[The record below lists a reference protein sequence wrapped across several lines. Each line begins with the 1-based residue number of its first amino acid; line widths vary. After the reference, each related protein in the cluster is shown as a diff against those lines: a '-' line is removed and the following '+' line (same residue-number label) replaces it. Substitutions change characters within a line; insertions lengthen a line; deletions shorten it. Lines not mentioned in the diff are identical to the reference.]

1 MRLVFHAAGLV
12 AAGLLCGCSAT
23 LANGHGVPANRRA
36 AGYYMSPPAQFSARL
51 PTGGGGEAYQDYR
64 GQPVAIGPTPIL
76 DGTCADAQAMSAGG
90 KIGEEKLPWNAVI
103 IPNAGE
109 RPVESI
115 NSMSSPPCCYCN

>member
-1 MRLVFHAAGLV
+1 MRFVLRVAGAV
-12 AAGLLCGCSAT
+12 SVGVLCGCSAMVGQR
-23 LANGHGVPANRRA
+23 NGQAT
-36 AGYYMSPPAQFSARL
+36 GYYLSPPAQFSARL

-64 GQPVAIGPTPIL
+64 GQPVSTGPTPIL
-76 DGTCADAQAMSAGG
+76 DGTCADAQAMAGGG

-115 NSMSSPPCCYCN
+115 NSMSSPPCCYCD

>member
-1 MRLVFHAAGLV
+1 MRIVLHSFGVV
-12 AAGLLCGCSAT
+12 AAGLLCGCT
-23 LANGHGVPANRRA
+23 TTVTPGHGPATV
-36 AGYYMSPPAQFSARL
+36 YYVSPPAQFSARL
-51 PTGGGGEAYQDYR
+51 PTAVGGEAYQDYR
-64 GQPVAIGPTPIL
+64 GQSVANAPTPIL
-76 DGTCADAQAMSAGG
+76 DGTCADAQAMAGGG